1 MNRSDKCWPQCH
13 ENSIPQLGQPNY
25 RNVVTEPSQNNFF
38 QQQNQP
44 QSQLQ
49 QPKLQFQQSCNQS
62 IQPQF
67 TSYGMNAQ
75 GNCCAPPQ
83 QSCQPNLLYPSAQH
97 MSNNFQAQYQ
107 QPCNPQPATMSQS
120 NYGSLPPGVLEQI
133 RSACITPT
141 GPIFIL
147 PNNPPPT
154 QQIQPQQ
161 QTMDQLS
168 NCPGVRVPCGGA
180 SALSSPSPHS
190 LSSSCYPTPSCF
202 PYPIP
207 MPIFNPFTTPI
218 TNIKE
223 VSNCNCN
230 SRRCTETCKPSNCF
244 SDCSDEHLCM
254 PTFDEAICLKQN
266 CPSAINLQALA
277 SQLLAIPGIISCAAT
292 RLVLRKI
299 AGSNITNSME
309 ETIER
314 ARKSIHALTQ
324 DQLLAESRHAQQ
336 INALIN
342 LHMTANSPVNVIPI
356 LTTIQLKVNLLK
368 SHVEKLINCNL
379 MENQSIGAEGTKCL
393 DVMALSLKCDQ
404 DLRTILA
411 TLRQKECDER
421 VNLNFAP
428 YSSQRAIAE
437 GRLRN
442 IESKIRQVE
451 AEMARRRCEN
461 VPRFYVR
468 HDDPTVSR
476 GGPWYSYP
484 GTLPYFRP
492 FERETIPQPHCYESP
507 DPFQIQVRNTR
518 RLNLKPHVGS
528 PETTYSC
535 TAEQT
540 LTQPQSIFT
549 QNKQQNDNKNT
560 DCEKKKKN
568 SNTKNANNID
578 DDDDYDDC
586 ICSCDCSSK
595 SSDDDSVN
603 QDKKKLR
610 LMKKKKNRV
619 NNNEKKKTVDFVREN
634 MLTDDIMNT
643 IISSDMIMERPE
655 KDTDNSCVD
664 NNKNIELKKNKN
676 DFSRNIVNKNIDD
689 SYKSKIIFLHDSKLV
704 GKPKDFKNFDMIDTK
719 YSASL
724 FELHGKNTLE
734 SQSMNKVENL
744 TRKYSTNSISP
755 DKKFVDSLKSNEIL
769 EDYFMDFI
777 VDDSLNNIEKID
789 GIKLNKNELISQSNE
804 IAYKTPDYN
813 ENEKNIEKIM
823 KNNGNINSDEKKQM
837 HHGQSLSSTLNP
849 FPTTS
854 RQPDVLSSIN
864 NNHETDDDFISS
876 ALSII
881 GNHVASFGSII
892 GKLLP

>member
-1 MNRSDKCWPQCH
+1 MNQNDKCWAQCH
-13 ENSIPQLGQPNY
+13 ENSIPQLGQANY
-25 RNVVTEPSQNNFF
+25 RNVVTEASQNNFF
-38 QQQNQP
+38 QQQNQTQP
-44 QSQLQ
+44 QLQ
-49 QPKLQFQQSCNQS
+49 QPKLQFQQSCNQP

-67 TSYGMNAQ
+67 TSYPMNAQ
-75 GNCCAPPQ
+75 GNCCAPTQ
-83 QSCQPNLLYPSAQH
+83 QSCQPNLLYSTAQQ
-97 MSNNFQAQYQ
+97 MSNNFPAQYP
-107 QPCNPQPATMSQS
+107 QPCNPQPATITQS

-133 RSACITPT
+133 RNACITPT

-147 PNNPPPT
+147 PNNPAPV

-161 QTMDQLS
+161 QTMGQLL
-168 NCPGVRVPCGGA
+168 NCPGVRVPCGT
-180 SALSSPSPHS
+180 SPLPSPSPPS
-190 LSSSCYPTPSCF
+190 PCYPAPPCF

-207 MPIFNPFTTPI
+207 MPIFNPFTAPP

-230 SRRCTETCKPSNCF
+230 SRRCTETCKPLNCF
-244 SDCSDEHLCM
+244 ADCSDEHLCM
-254 PTFDEAICLKQN
+254 PTFDEAICLKKN

-309 ETIER
+309 ETVER

-342 LHMTANSPVNVIPI
+342 LHMTANPPQNVIPI

-368 SHVEKLINCNL
+368 SHVENLINCNL
-379 MENQSIGAEGTKCL
+379 MENQSVGAEGTKCL
-393 DVMALSLKCDQ
+393 NVMALSLKCDQ

-421 VNLNFAP
+421 VNFNFAP

-437 GRLRN
+437 CRLRN

-461 VPRFYVR
+461 VPRLYVR
-468 HDDPTVSR
+468 HDDPTVCR
-476 GGPWYSYP
+476 GGSWYTYP

-492 FERETIPQPHCYESP
+492 FERETISQPHCYESP

-528 PETTYSC
+528 PETTYSH
-535 TAEQT
+535 TPEQIQTQQQSVFAE
-540 LTQPQSIFT
+540 
-549 QNKQQNDNKNT
+549 QNKQQSDNNKNT
-560 DCEKKKKN
+560 DCQKDNKN
-568 SNTKNANNID
+568 FNSKDTNNID
-578 DDDDYDDC
+578 DDGDDDDDDDDDC
-586 ICSCDCSSK
+586 HCSCDCSGK

-610 LMKKKKNRV
+610 ARKKKKKRV
-619 NNNEKKKTVDFVREN
+619 NNNEINIGKKKTVDFFTEN
-634 MLTDDIMNT
+634 MLTEDV
-643 IISSDMIMERPE
+643 MERPE

-664 NNKNIELKKNKN
+664 DNKNIEWKKNRN
-676 DFSRNIVNKNIDD
+676 DYDFNENIVNKNIDD
-689 SYKSKIIFLHDSKLV
+689 RYKKKIVFLHNSKLV
-704 GKPKDFKNFDMIDTK
+704 GNPKDFKNLGMNDTK

-724 FELHGKNTLE
+724 FEFHTKNTLE
-734 SQSMNKVENL
+734 SQSTNEAKNF
-744 TRKYSTNSISP
+744 TRKYSTNTISR
-755 DKKFVDSLKSNEIL
+755 DKEFLDSLKSDEIL

-777 VDDSLNNIEKID
+777 VEDSLNNVEIID
-789 GIKLNKNELISQSNE
+789 GIKLNENEIISESNG
-804 IAYKTPDYN
+804 IAYKTPDN
-813 ENEKNIEKIM
+813 NDNEKNIEKIT
-823 KNNGNINSDEKKQM
+823 KNNGDINSDEKKQM
-837 HHGQSLSSTLNP
+837 HHAQSLSSTLNP

-864 NNHETDDDFISS
+864 NVHETEDDFISV
-876 ALSII
+876 I
-881 GNHVASFGSII
+881 GNHIASFGSII
-892 GKLLP
+892 GELLS

>member
-1 MNRSDKCWPQCH
+1 
-13 ENSIPQLGQPNY
+13 
-25 RNVVTEPSQNNFF
+25 
-38 QQQNQP
+38 
-44 QSQLQ
+44 
-49 QPKLQFQQSCNQS
+49 
-62 IQPQF
+62 
-67 TSYGMNAQ
+67 
-75 GNCCAPPQ
+75 
-83 QSCQPNLLYPSAQH
+83 

-107 QPCNPQPATMSQS
+107 QPCNPQPATISQS

-133 RSACITPT
+133 RNACITPT

-147 PNNPPPT
+147 PNNPPPI

-161 QTMDQLS
+161 QTMGQLL
-168 NCPGVRVPCGGA
+168 NCPGVRVPCGA
-180 SALSSPSPHS
+180 SGLSSPSPHS
-190 LSSSCYPTPSCF
+190 LPSSCYPTPSCF

-207 MPIFNPFTTPI
+207 MPIFNPFTAPT

-230 SRRCTETCKPSNCF
+230 SQRCTETCKPSNCF

-254 PTFDEAICLKQN
+254 PTFDEAICLKKN

-309 ETIER
+309 ETVER

-324 DQLLAESRHAQQ
+324 DQLLAETRHAQQ

-342 LHMTANSPVNVIPI
+342 LHMTANPPVNVIPI

-368 SHVEKLINCNL
+368 SHVENLINCNL

-428 YSSQRAIAE
+428 YRAQRAIAE

-461 VPRFYVR
+461 VPRIYVR
-468 HDDPTVSR
+468 HDDPTVCR
-476 GGPWYSYP
+476 GGPWYTYP

-492 FERETIPQPHCYESP
+492 FERETISQPHCYESP
-507 DPFQIQVRNTR
+507 DPFQIHVRNTR

-528 PETTYSC
+528 PETTYSR
-535 TAEQT
+535 TTEQNF
-540 LTQPQSIFT
+540 TQSQSIFSQ

-560 DCEKKKKN
+560 DCEKNNKN
-568 SNTKNANNID
+568 LNTKNANNID
-578 DDDDYDDC
+578 DDDDC

-634 MLTDDIMNT
+634 MLTEDIINT

-655 KDTDNSCVD
+655 KDTDNSCLD
-664 NNKNIELKKNKN
+664 NNK
-676 DFSRNIVNKNIDD
+676 NIVNKNIDD
-689 SYKSKIIFLHDSKLV
+689 NFKSKMVSLHDSKLV
-704 GKPKDFKNFDMIDTK
+704 GKPEDFKNLGMNDTK

-734 SQSMNKVENL
+734 SQSTNKVENF
-744 TRKYSTNSISP
+744 TRKYSTNSISS
-755 DKKFVDSLKSNEIL
+755 DKELLDSLKSNEIL

-777 VDDSLNNIEKID
+777 VEESLNNIEKID
-789 GIKLNKNELISQSNE
+789 GIKLNENEIILQSNG
-804 IAYKTPDYN
+804 ITNKTPDYN
-813 ENEKNIEKIM
+813 ESKNINYIL
-823 KNNGNINSDEKKQM
+823 NI
-837 HHGQSLSSTLNP
+837 
-849 FPTTS
+849 
-854 RQPDVLSSIN
+854 
-864 NNHETDDDFISS
+864 
-876 ALSII
+876 
-881 GNHVASFGSII
+881 
-892 GKLLP
+892 